1 MTAGLFW
8 TTLMTITM
16 ATYLSRGYFV
26 ICGLLDLATISFFNM
41 CIPNISSSLNRTLS
55 LLISL
60 VGRSCGDLRWFG
72 YVECSDWMAVRGY
85 FAGEGEMLRF
95 GLLVPG
101 DDAQA
106 QNIYKATQMPIY
118 LKVDQDLHAAK
129 L

>member
-1 MTAGLFW
+1 
-8 TTLMTITM
+8 
-16 ATYLSRGYFV
+16 
-26 ICGLLDLATISFFNM
+26 
-41 CIPNISSSLNRTLS
+41 
-55 LLISL
+55 
-60 VGRSCGDLRWFG
+60 
-72 YVECSDWMAVRGY
+72 MAVRGY

-106 QNIYKATQMPIY
+106 QNIYKATHDSEYMSWYNNEIRMPIY